1 MPPDQLAVPRAAEA
15 ASRRSGRRRVT
26 MKDVAAHAGV
36 SRATVSLV
44 VRDSPRITA
53 ETKARVRQAM
63 EGMGYVYD
71 HRAAVMRAD
80 RTMTMGLVATD
91 VRNPYFAELTMAL
104 QTRLQEAG
112 FALITGY
119 SMDDQVREE
128 RLLEV
133 MVQRHVDGVFVIPS
147 KTTTSDVLKR
157 WLLTSGTPHV
167 LLVRP
172 IQGHDA
178 DYVAADNRRAGAL
191 LGDHL
196 AAEGCQS
203 VAFLGGPPQSTVR
216 SDRERGLVDG
226 LNARGIGFDWTLSI
240 ASSAER
246 SGGVSAVSR
255 LLADSPLPDAI
266 ACYNDVVAFGVM
278 EELRRR
284 GFEPGVDV
292 AVGSFDD
299 LSEAE
304 LNQPPLTSV
313 ATFPARVGDEAAR
326 ILIERL
332 DSPAS
337 VAEHVLISPRLSVRA
352 STTTCGRSAASREA
366 SS

>member
-1 MPPDQLAVPRAAEA
+1 MPPDQLAVSGAAESP
-15 ASRRSGRRRVT
+15 SRRSGRRRAT

-44 VRDSPRITA
+44 VRDSPQITA

-63 EGMGYVYD
+63 ERMGYVYD
-71 HRAAVMRAD
+71 HRAAAMRAD

-119 SMDDQVREE
+119 SLDDQEREA

-147 KTTTSDVLKR
+147 KTTTSDALNR

-167 LLVRP
+167 LIVRP
-172 IQGHDA
+172 IQDHEA
-178 DYVAADNRRAGAL
+178 DYVAADNLRAATL

-196 AAEGCQS
+196 AAEACET

-216 SDRERGLVDG
+216 SDRERGLTESLG
-226 LNARGIGFDWTLSI
+226 AHGIEFDRALSI
-240 ASSAER
+240 ASTADR
-246 SGGVSAVSR
+246 SGGVRALNQ

-278 EELRRR
+278 EELRRH
-284 GFEPGVDV
+284 GFEPGPDV

-299 LSEAE
+299 LYEAE

-313 ATFPARVGDEAAR
+313 ATYPARVGHEAAR

-332 DSPAS
+332 DDPDAA
-337 VAEHVLISPRLSVRA
+337 AEQVLISPRLSVRE
-352 STTTCGRSAASREA
+352 STTTRRRATTSREIR
-366 SS
+366 S

>member
-1 MPPDQLAVPRAAEA
+1 MLADHLAVSRAAVA
-15 ASRRSGRRRVT
+15 PSRRSGRRRVT
-26 MKDVAAHAGV
+26 MKDVAARAGV

-44 VRDSPRITA
+44 VRDSPQIPLA
-53 ETKARVRQAM
+53 TKSRVRRVM
-63 EGMGYVYD
+63 EQIGYVYD
-71 HRAAVMRAD
+71 HRAAVMRSD

-104 QTRLQEAG
+104 QTRLQESG

-119 SMDDQVREE
+119 SLDEQEREE

-147 KTTTSDVLKR
+147 KTTTSDALNR

-167 LLVRP
+167 LIVRP
-172 IQGHDA
+172 IQDHVA
-178 DYVAADNRRAGAL
+178 DYVAADNMRAAVL

-196 AAEGCQS
+196 AAEACAT

-216 SDRERGLVDG
+216 SERERGLTQS
-226 LNARGIGFDWTLSI
+226 LSAHGIRFDRALSI
-240 ASSAER
+240 ASTADR
-246 SGGVSAVSR
+246 SGGVGALSQ

-299 LSEAE
+299 LYEAE

-313 ATFPARVGDEAAR
+313 ATFPARVGHEAAR

-332 DSPAS
+332 DDPDA
-337 VAEHVLISPRLSVRA
+337 APEQVLISPRLSVRE
-352 STTTCGRSAASREA
+352 STTTRLRSTVSREA
-366 SS
+366 DA